1 MSRTPSFLAAS
12 LVTLLSLAA
21 AVPAVAQATTGTSTS
36 GNENDEKL
44 VMRITKL
51 DTNKDGVVEKS
62 EYEVLLLRG
71 FNRMDADKNGTVT
84 MAEIEAVGQ
93 KHGWSETKTGKMAKR
108 LGVTDTAG
116 LTKDQYL
123 AGRTTFTLID
133 ADGDGKLTVTEIET
147 YATKVE
153 QRRASHDQG

>member
-1 MSRTPSFLAAS
+1 MFRTPSFLAAS
-12 LVTLLSLAA
+12 LVTLLSLGA
-21 AVPAVAQATTGTSTS
+21 AVPAVAQSDTS
-36 GNENDEKL
+36 GSDNDKL

-71 FNRMDADKNGTVT
+71 FNRMDTNKDGTVT
-84 MAEIEAVGQ
+84 MTEIEAIGQ
-93 KHGWSETKTGKMAKR
+93 KHGWTETKTGKMAKR

-153 QRRASHDQG
+153 QRRASHNQG